1 MRPIAVI
8 ALAIVSAMQ
17 ATAAEL
23 PWERPGTIHEF
34 MELGNR
40 TRVIAHR
47 GFSARA
53 PENTL
58 VAVSSAIRIG
68 ADMVEVDVTL
78 TSDGRLVC
86 IHDETLDRTTNG
98 TGIVQDHSLAELRRL
113 DAGSWFSRE
122 FHNARIPTLEEV
134 LELVDGRILLNI
146 EIKPEAV
153 TDTDGGIAALVVR
166 AVVKRKM
173 ADQVVVSS
181 FEPRA
186 LRQVAAIDYTIV
198 TATLYDE
205 DLQAGASP
213 LDIVAAAGSQGFN
226 LSRKQVDGD
235 LVHLCHSNGIP
246 VAVYTVNK
254 ARAMRRMIDLG
265 VHAVFTDHP
274 DRLIRRLAERHSE
287 MVLGGKYPPV
297 EDIFEYPKKAKPSR

>member
-8 ALAIVSAMQ
+8 ALAVVSAIQ
-17 ATAAEL
+17 AGAAEL
-23 PWERPGTIHEF
+23 PWDRPGTIHEY

-98 TGIVQDHSLAELRRL
+98 TGIVQDHSLAELQRL

-122 FHNARIPTLEEV
+122 FYNARIPTLEEV
-134 LELVDGRILLNI
+134 LDLINGRILLNI

-153 TDTDGGIAALVVR
+153 TDADGGISALVVQ
-166 AVVKRKM
+166 AVIERKM

-205 DLQAGASP
+205 DLQAEASP
-213 LDIVAAAGSQGFN
+213 LDIVAAARSQGFN
-226 LSRKQVDGD
+226 VSRKQVDGD

-254 ARAMRRMIDLG
+254 TRHMRHMIDLG

-274 DRLIRRLAERHSE
+274 DRLIQQMVKEQSE
-287 MVLGGKYPPV
+287 AVLGGKYPPI
-297 EDIFEYPKKAKPSR
+297 EDIVEYPKKTKSNG